1 MDLLLIW
8 GLIYPKKII
17 LPKKYVGIVRY
28 KGHARIINFEFILG
42 PKSNLFLKLIEINLD
57 LC

>member
-1 MDLLLIW
+1 MD
-8 GLIYPKKII
+8 
-17 LPKKYVGIVRY
+17 KKYVGIVRY

-42 PKSNLFLKLIEINLD
+42 PKSNLFLKLIETNLD